1 MECKFEGTNCKS
13 CDIDCT
19 EKAPATVESEQG
31 AEINTHLHNT
41 TKTNPNQIPKYILS
55 DFIALSN
62 QLRSY
67 RREYGLE
74 RIETMME
81 EEIRLSEKSFFAT
94 FDSYVEE
101 RGFYDN
107 YDRISASYNGIT
119 FYMMRRC
126 E

>member
-1 MECKFEGTNCKS
+1 MECKFIGSNCKS

-19 EKAPATVESEQG
+19 EKAPVTVESEQG

-41 TKTNPNQIPKYILS
+41 TKTKENQIPKYILS

-67 RREYGLE
+67 RKDYGLE
-74 RIETMME
+74 RIETMMK
-81 EEIRLSEKSFFAT
+81 EEIRLNEKSFFAT

-101 RGFYDN
+101 RGFYDH
-107 YDRISASYNGIT
+107 YDKISSGYNGTT
-119 FYMMRRC
+119 FYTMRRG